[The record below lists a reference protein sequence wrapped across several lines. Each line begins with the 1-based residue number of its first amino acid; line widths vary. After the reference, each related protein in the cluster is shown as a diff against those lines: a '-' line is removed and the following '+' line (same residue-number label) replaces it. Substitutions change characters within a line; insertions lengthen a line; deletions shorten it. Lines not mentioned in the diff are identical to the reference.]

1 MALLP
6 VDVARRRVVALARG
20 VAEWETIPCAEA
32 VGRIAAADVAAPVDL
47 PPFDASAMDGFAVRA
62 PASTGAQR
70 WRVVGTSAAGRPVSR
85 GVGTGEA
92 VRIFTG
98 APLPRGADAVVVQE
112 DAALAG
118 DVVESAEPVRAG
130 QHVRR
135 RGQDASRGEVLF
147 AAGMPLTAYWLTW
160 LAACGIREV
169 TVTRRIRVSV
179 FSTGDELAAAG
190 RTLGPG
196 QIYESNR
203 FALATLLRQKPVAV
217 QDFGCIADSLDAT
230 RSVLAEAAQQ
240 ADLIVA
246 SGGVS
251 VGDADF
257 VKRAVADVGDI
268 DFWRVALKP
277 GKPLAVGRVGNA
289 LFFGLPGNPVSTIVT
304 YLLFVAPAL
313 DALGGAAPAPLLE
326 MPARLDAPVR
336 HGKGRR
342 EYLRGVVRATAGG
355 LSVSVE
361 RDQGSHR
368 LGTLARANCLV
379 VASEERGDLAAGDIV
394 AVLPF
399 SSAAGHL
406 LAAEAKPVLGDSH
419 APAAAP
425 ATPPAAPPG

>member
-6 VDVARRRVVALARG
+6 VDVARRRIVALAQS
-20 VAEWETIPCAEA
+20 VAECETIPCTEA
-32 VGRIAAADVAAPVDL
+32 VGRVAAKDIAAPVDL
-47 PPFDASAMDGFAVRA
+47 PPFHASAMDGFAVRA
-62 PASTGAQR
+62 PESTGRQR
-70 WRVVGTSAAGRPVSR
+70 WRVVGTSAAGHPASR
-85 GVGTGEA
+85 SIGAGEA

-98 APLPRGADAVVVQE
+98 APLPRGADAVVLQE

-130 QHVRR
+130 QHVRHC
-135 RGQDASRGEVLF
+135 GQDARRGEVLF
-147 AAGMPLTAYWLTW
+147 ASGTPLTAYRLTW
-160 LAACGIREV
+160 LAACGIQEV
-169 TVTRRIRVSV
+169 QVTRRIRVAV
-179 FSTGDELAAAG
+179 FSTGDELARPG
-190 RTLGPG
+190 RALGPG

-217 QDFGCIADSLDAT
+217 QDFGCVADSLDAT
-230 RSVLAEAAQQ
+230 RRALGEAAQR

-257 VKRAVADVGDI
+257 VKQAVAEVGNI
-268 DFWRVALKP
+268 ELWRVALKP
-277 GKPLAVGRVGNA
+277 GKPLAVGRVGSA

-304 YLLFVAPAL
+304 YLLFVAPVL
-313 DALGGAAPAPLLE
+313 DALGGGAPVAPLE
-326 MPARLDAPVR
+326 FAARLAGPVR
-336 HGKGRR
+336 HSKGRR
-342 EYLRGVVRATAGG
+342 EYLRGVLRKTAGG

-379 VASEERGDLAAGDIV
+379 VASEEHGDLAAGDSV

-399 SSAAGHL
+399 SGATDHL
-406 LAAEAKPVLGDSH
+406 LAATPD
-419 APAAAP
+419 APLAGAP
-425 ATPPAAPPG
+425 TGSQ